1 MKKNK
6 LFWILTVVCVLN
18 FAAHLYFYPS
28 LPDIVPTHWGAS
40 GQVNGWG
47 PKSTVLIL
55 AALPFAMLI
64 LFEVI
69 RKIDPKHQN
78 FEKFGKVWNL
88 CVVLFTVMMAAF
100 SWLSELAVFGK
111 LPDSSNLVSI
121 LVCGGI
127 GVLFIILGN
136 FMPQIKQNYT
146 FGCRTPWALNDEHNW
161 QRTQRMG
168 GYTFVVMGIVLLVLA
183 FLGGLLGDIATL
195 IVLLVAVFGFF
206 FATVSSRMV
215 GLIGSSNN
223 PVSGMA
229 IATLLVSTLLLKNTG
244 NDGAMG
250 MVTAISI
257 GGIICVVAAIAGD
270 ISQDLKTGFLVGAT
284 PKKQQIGEIL
294 GVICSAIAIGS
305 IMYLLNSAWGYGSA
319 ELPAP
324 QAMLMKMVVEGV
336 MLGNLPWNLV
346 LIGVFLS
353 LAMWIL
359 GIPVLAVAIGVYL
372 PIHLSAPI
380 MVGGL
385 LRRYME
391 SRNFAD
397 AAERTNC
404 VQSGVLYSSGLIA
417 GEGLIGILLA
427 ILAVMDLDLD
437 MSKTINLGN
446 VGGLVVFALLV
457 ATIYAACQKGRKS
470 RP

>member
-168 GYTFVVMGIVLLVLA
+168 GYTFVVMGIVLFACLPGRPA
-183 FLGGLLGDIATL
+183 GRHCYADR
-195 IVLLVAVFGFF
+195 VAGRRSWRQRVDLFVF
-206 FATVSSRMV
+206 
-215 GLIGSSNN
+215 
-223 PVSGMA
+223 VSG
-229 IATLLVSTLLLKNTG
+229 V
-244 NDGAMG
+244 
-250 MVTAISI
+250 
-257 GGIICVVAAIAGD
+257 C
-270 ISQDLKTGFLVGAT
+270 
-284 PKKQQIGEIL
+284 GEDE
-294 GVICSAIAIGS
+294 VRA
-305 IMYLLNSAWGYGSA
+305 
-319 ELPAP
+319 
-324 QAMLMKMVVEGV
+324 
-336 MLGNLPWNLV
+336 
-346 LIGVFLS
+346 
-353 LAMWIL
+353 
-359 GIPVLAVAIGVYL
+359 
-372 PIHLSAPI
+372 
-380 MVGGL
+380 
-385 LRRYME
+385 
-391 SRNFAD
+391 
-397 AAERTNC
+397 
-404 VQSGVLYSSGLIA
+404 
-417 GEGLIGILLA
+417 
-427 ILAVMDLDLD
+427 
-437 MSKTINLGN
+437 
-446 VGGLVVFALLV
+446 
-457 ATIYAACQKGRKS
+457 
-470 RP
+470 

>member
-28 LPDIVPTHWGAS
+28 LPDIVPTHWGAG

-88 CVVLFTVMMAAF
+88 FVVLFTVMMAAF

-195 IVLLVAVFGFF
+195 IVLLAGQTLFMILYVVLVVFNIMGRDYDAAV
-206 FATVSSRMV
+206 
-215 GLIGSSNN
+215 I
-223 PVSGMA
+223 VSG
-229 IATLLVSTLLLKNTG
+229 TCG
-244 NDGAMG
+244 FG
-250 MVTAISI
+250 M
-257 GGIICVVAAIAGD
+257 
-270 ISQDLKTGFLVGAT
+270 GAT
-284 PKKQQIGEIL
+284 PNAMANMQA
-294 GVICSAIAIGS
+294 ICDKYSPSVKA
-305 IMYLLNSAWGYGSA
+305 YLLIPLVGS
-319 ELPAP
+319 L
-324 QAMLMKMVVEGV
+324 
-336 MLGNLPWNLV
+336 
-346 LIGVFLS
+346 
-353 LAMWIL
+353 
-359 GIPVLAVAIGVYL
+359 
-372 PIHLSAPI
+372 
-380 MVGGL
+380 
-385 LRRYME
+385 
-391 SRNFAD
+391 FAD
-397 AAERTNC
+397 FLNSLVIT
-404 VQSGVLYSSGLIA
+404 VF
-417 GEGLIGILLA
+417 
-427 ILAVMDLDLD
+427 
-437 MSKTINLGN
+437 IN
-446 VGGLVVFALLV
+446 F
-457 ATIYAACQKGRKS
+457 I
-470 RP
+470 